1 MTCFRIL
8 FCVCAE
14 LLILIYILGE
24 SKSTN
29 IDVIVQFRPSIKS
42 ITKSIIQTGRGLQGE
57 INCLTLGEPQPKVTW
72 YKGKKFLFF
81 NIFSECGT
89 KNNFH

>member
-1 MTCFRIL
+1 MTLLIIFLC
-8 FCVCAE
+8 CAE
-14 LLILIYILGE
+14 LQILIYIILGE

-72 YKGKKFLFF
+72 YKGKSFSFL
-81 NIFSECGT
+81 NIL
-89 KNNFH
+89 NL